1 MLRVVES
8 IFYATVA
15 GVATPLLVNLPF
27 KKRKRAAPAVVLN
40 VFLVLSC
47 FRGALGGSGSGD
59 SVLK

>member
-27 KKRKRAAPAVVLN
+27 KKKKKAAPAAVLN
-40 VFLVLSC
+40 IFLVLSC
-47 FRGALGGSGSGD
+47 FRAALGGSGSGY
-59 SVLK
+59 SLLK